1 MVLRPQ
7 TLTKENVLKAL
18 LSILLISLTAGAAV
32 AETTQVAPNVYRVTG
47 GVEFTLG
54 NAGASNYLFT
64 WTDAS
69 GTYSGISD
77 PTLILV
83 SGQTYQFRRISIAHP
98 FAITDDTLPVSG
110 SDGNYVRG
118 TTSSAAIAAATLDP
132 IADFTADPAPTS
144 DFIEWTPAAPDAGT
158 YYYVCT
164 VTSHTGMTGR
174 IMVESASVSNESS
187 SFGAIK
193 ALFGN

>member
-1 MVLRPQ
+1 
-7 TLTKENVLKAL
+7 LKVL
-18 LSILLISLTAGAAV
+18 LSILMVSLMAGASV
-32 AETTQVAPNVYRVTG
+32 AETSQIAPNVYRVSG

-64 WTDAS
+64 WSDAS
-69 GTYSGISD
+69 GTYSGIID
-77 PTLILV
+77 PTLILS

-118 TTSSAAIAAATLDP
+118 TTSASVISAATLDP

-144 DFIEWTPAAPDAGT
+144 DFIEWTPTAPDAGT

-164 VTSHTGMTGR
+164 VTSHTGMTGK
-174 IMVESASVSNESS
+174 IMVEAGSVSNERS
-187 SFGAIK
+187 SFGSIK